1 MLLQPSISPCLLDTL
16 NGSVAAVDAV
26 RLAGKICILDI
37 DLQGVRS
44 VKKSDL
50 RPNYVLIE
58 PPSLEKLEERLR
70 DG

>member
-1 MLLQPSISPCLLDTL
+1 MCSNIPPR
-16 NGSVAAVDAV
+16 SVEAVDAV
-26 RLAGKICILDI
+26 RLAGKICMLDVEE
-37 DLQGVRS
+37 QGVRS

-50 RPNYVLIE
+50 RPHYVFIE

>member
-1 MLLQPSISPCLLDTL
+1 MTVVLLCFF
-16 NGSVAAVDAV
+16 SVAAVDAV
-26 RLAGKICILDI
+26 RLSGKICILDI

-50 RPNYVLIE
+50 RPNYVFVE